1 LFLYCLEKKYMPN
14 FKVLLLLL
22 VFASCSNSE
31 EALLKQESEIQKLR
45 EKNIELLEL
54 NLALTRQM
62 MLVDSVRAQVSL
74 FKSTNKSLEQSSK
87 EINKLQEEVRL
98 LMRLNNASLSRNSSA
113 SNNEDFH
120 LFFDRFMQDSSFQR
134 SRIQFPLTY
143 VYEEKDSVLSLDTL
157 ILKSSDWEYQKFYLE
172 IAKERTQ
179 IYDNYNAVLQP
190 NNERLVHWYPIAEK
204 SNAINY
210 YFQATK
216 GLWSLIKIEKFD

>member
-1 LFLYCLEKKYMPN
+1 MRN
-14 FKVLLLLL
+14 FKILLIFL
-22 VFASCSNSE
+22 VFVSCSNSE
-31 EALLKQESEIQKLR
+31 EALLKQESEIQQLR
-45 EKNIELLEL
+45 KKNIELLEQ
-54 NLALTRQM
+54 NLALMRQM
-62 MLVDSVRAQVSL
+62 MLVDSVRAQVAV
-74 FKSTNKSLEQSSK
+74 FKYNNKSLEQSSK
-87 EINKLQEEVRL
+87 EISKLQEEVRL
-98 LMRLNNASLSRNSSA
+98 LMRLNNAALNKNTKA
-113 SNNEDFH
+113 SNNEDFQ
-120 LFFDRFMQDSSFQR
+120 LFFDRFMQDSSFQK

-179 IYDNYNAVLQP
+179 IYDNFNAVLQP

-210 YFQATK
+210 YFQADK